1 MKTLK
6 TFYFLLIIFSF
17 LSCTQTQKNQVQKEE
32 NINVISPNQDSELAL
47 LMREIFDEAMINK
60 KHIQNNEPI
69 EINLDHEKILSAIA
83 TEPEKAASPEF
94 KAFATSYLQSIKNL
108 KSSNTNQTAINYKN
122 MVNNCLACH
131 QSLCPGPIVRI
142 KKLQ

>member
-1 MKTLK
+1 MKNKIITIL
-6 TFYFLLIIFSF
+6 LLSSILIIT
-17 LSCTQTQKNQVQKEE
+17 SCEAPKTEKNK
-32 NINVISPNQDSELAL
+32 NIVSPNQDSELAL
-47 LMREIFDEAMINK
+47 LMREIYDEAMINK

-69 EINLDHEKILSAIA
+69 EINLDHEKIFSAIA

-108 KSSNTNQTAINYKN
+108 KFSNTNQTATNYKN
-122 MVNNCLACH
+122 MVNNCLTCH